1 VSTAN
6 PDTSGQPTLTALVTG
21 ATSGIGAAFA
31 RRLAAEGYHLVIAAR
46 DADRLAVTA
55 ESLAAKH
62 GVLVETLQADLAEPE
77 GQEVVAARAAD
88 PDRPIDVLIN
98 NAGRSLNKPFLLST
112 PSAEIGLLNLNVHAV
127 MRLTHAV
134 LPTMV
139 ARRSGTI
146 INVSSVA
153 GFGAAM
159 PGSTYPASKAWVT
172 NFTESVALSVAPF
185 GVRVMALC
193 PGYVRTEFH
202 ARAGINMSKTPNFL
216 WLDADRLV
224 AHALR
229 DARRGKLVS
238 VPNWKYKV
246 VVFGLRHLPRPIL
259 QRVARD
265 TRGRIGRDEV

>member
-1 VSTAN
+1 VNAY
-6 PDTSGQPTLTALVTG
+6 DLV
-21 ATSGIGAAFA
+21 
-31 RRLAAEGYHLVIAAR
+31 LVAR
-46 DADRLAVTA
+46 DAQRLEETA
-55 ESLAAKH
+55 QTLHSVH
-62 GVLVETLQADLAEPE
+62 GVAVSVLPADLSTPE
-77 GQEVVAARAAD
+77 GQEAVAARASDA
-88 PDRPIDVLIN
+88 DRPIDLLVN
-98 NAGRSLNKPFLLST
+98 NAGRSLNTPFLLST
-112 PSAEIGLLNLNVHAV
+112 PEAEAELLQLNVHAV

-134 LPTMV
+134 LPSMV

-172 NFTESVALSVAPF
+172 NFTESVALLVAQF

-224 AHALR
+224 R
-229 DARRGKLVS
+229 DAMRDLGRGKVVS
-238 VPNWKYKV
+238 VPDWKYKV
-246 VVFGLRHLPRPIL
+246 AVFGLRHLPRPIL

-265 TRGRIGRDEV
+265 TRGRLGRENG